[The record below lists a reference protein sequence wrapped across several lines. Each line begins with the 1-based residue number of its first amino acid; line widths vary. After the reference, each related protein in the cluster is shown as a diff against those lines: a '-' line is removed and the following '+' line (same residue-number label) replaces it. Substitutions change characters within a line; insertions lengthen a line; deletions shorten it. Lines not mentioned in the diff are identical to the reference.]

1 MSEEKTRWFRES
13 EVVSG
18 DNRKFLTYDF
28 SYTHYEQVGKMR
40 TSRLE
45 DSTFYIP
52 LDDADRIFDAYNDY
66 GALVNEF
73 TAYRRL
79 KRRDEEFD
87 IRKAKRLKS
96 LKMFPAIKVNDPS
109 VLEDLAR
116 VIVDCRSGYY
126 GGPILGDV
134 RISFDETT
142 EGSRE

>member
-1 MSEEKTRWFRES
+1 MIDEKTRWFRES

-28 SYTHYEQVGKMR
+28 SYTHYEQVGKMFGP
-40 TSRLE
+40 LE
-45 DSTFYIP
+45 DSIFYIP
-52 LDDADRIFDAYNDY
+52 LDDADRIFDAYNDD

-87 IRKAKRLKS
+87 IRKAERLKS
-96 LKMFPAIKVNDPS
+96 LKMFPAIKVDDDRT
-109 VLEDLAR
+109 LEKLAM

-126 GGPILGDV
+126 GIPFSGNFK
-134 RISFDETT
+134 ISFDETS
-142 EGSRE
+142 GDPR